1 MQCKIHM
8 TYLYKRCSN
17 RIEANA
23 NAENFVH
30 VSGKEEIPSLV
41 NDSSD
46 FTDSDIPCEESDGHH
61 NLNEQIYFQNFDAN
75 DIFQILEEQIQID
88 FTVPIAQIE
97 RMPVSNNLSVDLQNE
112 QNNGSIFDEIL
123 DEIIFAAVQ
132 QLREEEEHRI

>member
-1 MQCKIHM
+1 
-8 TYLYKRCSN
+8 
-17 RIEANA
+17 
-23 NAENFVH
+23 
-30 VSGKEEIPSLV
+30 LV

-112 QNNGSIFDEIL
+112 QNNGSVIF
-123 DEIIFAAVQ
+123 F
-132 QLREEEEHRI
+132 LRFLYFY